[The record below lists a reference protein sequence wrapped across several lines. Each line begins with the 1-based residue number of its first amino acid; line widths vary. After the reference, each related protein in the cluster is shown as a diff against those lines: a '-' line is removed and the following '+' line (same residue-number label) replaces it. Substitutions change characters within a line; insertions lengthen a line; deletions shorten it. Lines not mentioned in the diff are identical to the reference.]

1 MAGIGGEKMVKKGM
15 LIFAS
20 GGNTELE
27 HLPHYLKVDCLC
39 LAATVG
45 IGGEKMVK
53 KRMLIFASGDT
64 IVVTLVASLSNG

>member
-1 MAGIGGEKMVKKGM
+1 MVKKGM

-20 GGNTELE
+20 GGNTEPE

-53 KRMLIFASGDT
+53 RGMLIFASGGST
-64 IVVTLVASLSNG
+64 MVTLDSLSNG